1 MRRYR
6 GQLAL
11 YASAWQQI
19 TGEPVKERTLFFT
32 ATGILI

>member
-11 YASAWQQI
+11 YSAAWERL
-19 TGEPVKERTLFFT
+19 TGDKVLEAALFFT
-32 ATGILI
+32 ATGILT